1 MVKARIFTVGI
12 PLLMTDYLSII
23 NKYYESGSP
32 LWQIL
37 IRHSLQVSDKAL
49 QIASSC
55 SLDLLPSDIVAA
67 GMLHDIGIF
76 LTDAPG
82 IECHGEQPYIRH
94 GILGADLLRSE
105 GWPEWLAR
113 IAERHTGSGLT
124 AEYIAAHD
132 LPLPHS
138 DFVPETL
145 LEKLI
150 CYSDKFFSK
159 SGDMR
164 EKSLERVRESM
175 RRHGP
180 DALNRFDQLHTLFN
194 KD

>member
-1 MVKARIFTVGI
+1 
-12 PLLMTDYLSII
+12 MTDYLSII
-23 NKYYESGSP
+23 NKYYESGSA

-37 IRHSLQVSDKAL
+37 IHHSLQVSDKAL
-49 QIASSC
+49 QIASSR
-55 SLDLLPSDIVAA
+55 SFDLAPSDIVAA

-82 IECHGEQPYIRH
+82 IECHGAHPYICH
-94 GILGADLLRSE
+94 GTLGADLLRHE
-105 GWPEWLAR
+105 GCPEWLAR

-132 LPLPHS
+132 LPLPHQ
-138 DFVPETL
+138 DYVPETL

-159 SGDMR
+159 SGDMS
-164 EKSLERVRESM
+164 EKSLDCVRSSM
-175 RRHGP
+175 ARHGA
-180 DALNRFDQLHTLFN
+180 DSLRRFDQLHSLFN
-194 KD
+194 

>member
-1 MVKARIFTVGI
+1 
-12 PLLMTDYLSII
+12 MTDYLAII

-37 IRHSLQVSDKAL
+37 IRHSLQVADKAL
-49 QIASSC
+49 QIASSG
-55 SLDLLPSDIVAA
+55 SLDLASSDIVEAA
-67 GMLHDIGIF
+67 MLHDIGIF

-82 IECHGEQPYIRH
+82 IECHGDKPYICH
-94 GILGADLLRSE
+94 GILGAELLRRE
-105 GWPEWLAR
+105 GCPEWLAR

-132 LPLPHS
+132 FPLPHR
-138 DFVPETL
+138 DFVPETM

-150 CYSDKFFSK
+150 CYADKFYSK

-164 EKSLERVRESM
+164 EKSLDRVRESM

-180 DALNRFDQLHTLFN
+180 DTQTRFELLHSLFN
-194 KD
+194 

>member
-1 MVKARIFTVGI
+1 
-12 PLLMTDYLSII
+12 MTDYLAII

-37 IRHSLQVSDKAL
+37 IRHSLQVADKAL
-49 QIASSC
+49 QIASSRP
-55 SLDLLPSDIVAA
+55 LDLASSDIVEAA
-67 GMLHDIGIF
+67 MLHDIGIF

-82 IECHGEQPYIRH
+82 IECHGDKPYICH
-94 GILGADLLRSE
+94 GILGAELLRRE
-105 GWPEWLAR
+105 GCPEWLAR

-132 LPLPHS
+132 LPLPHR
-138 DFVPETL
+138 DFVPETM

-150 CYSDKFFSK
+150 CYADKFYSK

-164 EKSLERVRESM
+164 EKSLDRVRESM

-180 DALNRFDQLHTLFN
+180 DTLTRFDRLHSLFN
-194 KD
+194 

>member
-1 MVKARIFTVGI
+1 
-12 PLLMTDYLSII
+12 MTDYLSII

-49 QIASSC
+49 QIASAC
-55 SLDLLPSDIVAA
+55 SLDLSPSEIVEA
-67 GMLHDIGIF
+67 GMLHDVGIF

-82 IECHGEQPYIRH
+82 IECRGNHPYICH
-94 GILGADLLRSE
+94 GTLGADLLRRE
-105 GWPEWLAR
+105 GCPEWLAR

-124 AEYIAAHD
+124 AEYISEHN
-132 LPLPHS
+132 LPLPHR
-138 DFVPETL
+138 DLVPETL

-150 CYSDKFFSK
+150 CYADKFFSK

-164 EKSLERVRESM
+164 EKSLDRVRESM

-180 DALNRFDQLHTLFN
+180 DALNRFDQLHSLFTPTA
-194 KD
+194 

>member
-1 MVKARIFTVGI
+1 
-12 PLLMTDYLSII
+12 MTDYLSII

-37 IRHSLQVSDKAL
+37 IRHSLQVADKAL
-49 QIASSC
+49 QIASSR
-55 SLDLLPSDIVAA
+55 SLDLPSSVIVEAA
-67 GMLHDIGIF
+67 MLHDVGIF

-82 IECHGEQPYIRH
+82 IQCHGTEHYICH
-94 GILGADLLRSE
+94 GILGADLLRQE
-105 GWPEWLAR
+105 GCPEWLCR

-124 AEYIAAHD
+124 SEYIATHD
-132 LPLPHS
+132 LPLPHR
-138 DFVPETL
+138 DFVPETM

-150 CYSDKFFSK
+150 CYADSFFSK

-164 EKSLERVRESM
+164 EKSLDRVRESM

-180 DALNRFDQLHTLFN
+180 DPLARFDHLHALFTGN
-194 KD
+194 